1 MSTAEA
7 IAHPIAE
14 DISAAIVEVK
24 RPGREPAELPR
35 AAAQTLA
42 RKIDGYLESPELFD
56 VVKTVLY
63 ASHLLETEVGAPKAA
78 KAVLDLVERGPVLK
92 ALRRIKAQDAA
103 ANTDQAGTRARA
115 FARFT
120 DRPPARPASPA
131 PSPKGAV
138 PLAFAFPRRM

>member
-1 MSTAEA
+1 MSTVEA

-14 DISAAIVEVK
+14 DIAAAIVEVK
-24 RPGREPAELPR
+24 QPGREPAELPR
-35 AAAQTLA
+35 AAAKALA

-63 ASHLLETEVGAPKAA
+63 ASHLLETEAGAPRAA

-92 ALRRIKAQDAA
+92 ALRRHKAERSAADTDA
-103 ANTDQAGTRARA
+103 AGTRGRA
-115 FARFT
+115 FVRFT
-120 DRPPARPASPA
+120 DRAPARPASPA